1 MKQMLNQKI
10 EKTKKENLSL
20 MKLWF
25 HFLIITLI
33 IIELFGQFAEITHFH
48 PIKNIEVFFYISSKK
63 D

>member
-48 PIKNIEVFFYISSKK
+48 PIENIEVFFYISSKK